1 MIFKTLRMANIRSYE
16 NLTNIKFPLGTSLF
30 EGDIGS
36 GKSTIL
42 MAIEFALF
50 GLGNQ
55 KGDSLLRKGSKK
67 GSVYLR
73 FAVGDNDYQVKRSLI
88 RNENDGS
95 VRQDKGVFSVNG
107 KKIHLS
113 PSEIKEKILDI
124 LNFKEPL
131 NPRSQSVIFRYA
143 IYTPQEEMKY
153 ILSQKPD
160 LRLQT
165 LRKAFGIE
173 DYKIAAENATLISRL
188 IKQKVSFLEGQ
199 TADITEKKN
208 ELLNLKEKKEGN
220 ENNLTVFI
228 SNGEKL
234 EAILKQQK
242 EEVENLQG
250 LELSLKEKKAEI
262 PHLKKQIDDKNQLS
276 HKYNNE
282 IQAINEENQQRLI
295 PQMVNLQTLK
305 RPTRE
310 TEDSLSKKIVH
321 LKGIVKKREGL
332 VANLYLLNENV
343 QSIEN
348 DLGKERNNTID
359 DLNTAKERLKSET
372 EKQSHLIS
380 FQEGEIKKVSGGI
393 YQLEAK
399 KTDIREKLENLN
411 GIGDLCPIC
420 DSILDDEHKRN
431 LMNERVEKIGKIE
444 SKIQILKEVETKGNE
459 ELQLQRMD
467 LIRLQTNLEDL
478 RFIMDKIS
486 RLNDLKDKLNIIRGD
501 LKNLDEKLEIIIEET
516 VEFEHVDDYLNHFQS
531 ILNQLK
537 EFKKSQED
545 LLNIEYQLEK
555 NNYRIKENEQAIV
568 VLQNETKKLEVDL
581 IQAEKK
587 SVKLANI
594 EEKIDKLKL
603 GYEETAE
610 KFKLITGNIVSTKTL
625 INSLKENISKVS
637 DDISNK
643 QELRKQLNRLKDYHI
658 WLNDYLI
665 PTLSSIEKQVM
676 RNIHQDFNINFQK
689 WFGLLMDDPSK
700 TGKINEEFTP
710 IVEQDGFEQDINY
723 LSGGEKTSVALA
735 YRLALNNIVQKVSTG
750 MKSNIL
756 ILDEPTDGFSKEQL
770 FKVRDILNEL
780 DCPQIIIVSH
790 ERELESFADK
800 IFRIEKV
807 EGASEVIAMN

>member
-1 MIFKTLRMANIRSYE
+1 MIFKTLRMENIRSYE

-67 GSVYLR
+67 GSVHLR

-95 VRQDKGVFSVNG
+95 VRQDKGVFGVNG

-143 IYTPQEEMKY
+143 VYTPQEEMKY

-199 TADITEKKN
+199 TADISEKKN

-220 ENNLTVFI
+220 ENNLAVFI

-242 EEVENLQG
+242 EELENLQG

-262 PHLKKQIDDKNQLS
+262 PHLKKQIEDKNQLS

-282 IQAINEENQQRLI
+282 IQAINEENKQRLI

-321 LKGIVKKREGL
+321 LEGIVKKREGL

-380 FQEGEIKKVSGGI
+380 SQEGEIKKISGGI

-420 DSILDDEHKRN
+420 DSVLDDEHKRN
-431 LMNERVEKIGKIE
+431 LKNERVEKIGKIE
-444 SKIQILKEVETKGNE
+444 SRIQILKEVETKGNE

-478 RFIMDKIS
+478 RFIIDKIS
-486 RLNDLKDKLNIIRGD
+486 RLNDLRDKLNIIQGD

-516 VEFEHVDDYLNHFQS
+516 VEFEHVDDYINHFQS
-531 ILNQLK
+531 VLNQLK

-568 VLQNETKKLEVDL
+568 VLQNETKKLEEDL

-587 SVKLANI
+587 SGKLTNI
-594 EEKIDKLKL
+594 EEEIDKLKL
-603 GYEETAE
+603 GYDETAE

-710 IVEQDGFEQDINY
+710 IVEQDGFEQDIKY

-770 FKVRDILNEL
+770 FKVRDILNDL

-800 IFRIEKV
+800 VFRIEKV

>member
-1 MIFKTLRMANIRSYE
+1 MANIRSYE
-16 NLTNIKFPLGTSLF
+16 DLTNIKFPLGTSLF

-143 IYTPQEEMKY
+143 VYTPQEEMKY

-173 DYKIAAENATLISRL
+173 DYKIAAENAILISRL

-220 ENNLTVFI
+220 ENNLAVFI

-321 LKGIVKKREGL
+321 LEGIVKKREGL

-359 DLNTAKERLKSET
+359 DLNTAKEHLKSET

-380 FQEGEIKKVSGGI
+380 SQEGEIKKVSGGI

-478 RFIMDKIS
+478 RFIIDKIS
-486 RLNDLKDKLNIIRGD
+486 RLNDLRDKLNIIRGD

-531 ILNQLK
+531 VLNQLK

-735 YRLALNNIVQKVSTG
+735 YRLALNNNVQKVSTG